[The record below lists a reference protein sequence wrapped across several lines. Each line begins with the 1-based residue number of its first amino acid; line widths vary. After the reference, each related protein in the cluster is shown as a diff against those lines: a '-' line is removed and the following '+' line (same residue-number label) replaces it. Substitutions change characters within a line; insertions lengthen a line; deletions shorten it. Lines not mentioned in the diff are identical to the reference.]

1 MQGRLF
7 VILAAHLQNQDV
19 ERNLL
24 LHQQYRNFTAFNISA
39 RVTVIGNEPPGR
51 NDDEL
56 SNMVRRIDGLDYR
69 RNADWPT
76 YGWEMGAYRAGLAS
90 LKGVAAPEDTVLFA
104 QDSFVLVNAER
115 FAKSLEAWAAAGA
128 RSACLLTFDKKIA
141 LSAGIVERLKQWVGP
156 SYDQGSNW
164 KGCTF
169 NSFIMSWRD
178 LPKLEKSGLF
188 APATPD
194 RTDSLALER
203 YFATSSPTRPRTTS
217 SAGAGGGAAVWE
229 KSTFTGTTTR
239 RFRGRGAR
247 WRSSALAPQG
257 RSPWAFEVALRARRE
272 LRVPCP
278 LNRTML
284 GVPMGCSMS
293 LGLPGALLLPLG
305 GGGAGGTRGGAAT
318 QSPVRVAEVVGR
330 PLGLDFEI
338 PVHRAARPRVAPN
351 ARRAA
356 RATPRK

>member
-1 MQGRLF
+1 
-7 VILAAHLQNQDV
+7 
-19 ERNLL
+19 
-24 LHQQYRNFTAFNISA
+24 
-39 RVTVIGNEPPGR
+39 
-51 NDDEL
+51 
-56 SNMVRRIDGLDYR
+56 MVRRIDGLDYR

-115 FAKSLEAWAAAGA
+115 FAKSMEAWAAAGA

-203 YFATSSPTRPRTTS
+203 YFGYVISYA
-217 SAGAGGGAAVWE
+217 
-229 KSTFTGTTTR
+229 STDDKF
-239 RFRGRGAR
+239 
-247 WRSSALAPQG
+247 
-257 RSPWAFEVALRARRE
+257 
-272 LRVPCP
+272 C
-278 LNRTML
+278 
-284 GVPMGCSMS
+284 
-293 LGLPGALLLPLG
+293 
-305 GGGAGGTRGGAAT
+305 RGGCGLGKKHLHRNDNKKIPRAMTNTRFAKRRRSRRKGSLKLCAKWAAKC
-318 QSPVRVAEVVGR
+318 SA
-330 PLGLDFEI
+330 
-338 PVHRAARPRVAPN
+338 
-351 ARRAA
+351 
-356 RATPRK
+356 